1 MTELELIIDLHLQT
15 DRQGPGSKEDTL
27 RALEFVG
34 LSNDLPWAIADIG
47 CGSGGQTITLAEQG
61 LAHITAVDLF
71 EPLLQELNE
80 RSRVAGLSK
89 QITTQQCSMESLPF
103 GQESLDLIWSEG
115 AIYNMGFLEG
125 IKAWRKYLK
134 EGGYLAVSE
143 ITWTSAIRPQEVE
156 DYWMGEYAEISQAS
170 HKIAQLEQNGYL
182 LEGYFCLS
190 ANSWLDNYYTPL
202 ANGFTAF
209 LERHEYS
216 ERAQKV
222 VHDTETEIAFYMK
235 YKDYYSYGFYIARKA
250 S

>member
-143 ITWTSAIRPQEVE
+143 ITWTSATRP
-156 DYWMGEYAEISQAS
+156 
-170 HKIAQLEQNGYL
+170 
-182 LEGYFCLS
+182 
-190 ANSWLDNYYTPL
+190 
-202 ANGFTAF
+202 
-209 LERHEYS
+209 
-216 ERAQKV
+216 QKV
-222 VHDTETEIAFYMK
+222 VRNTEAEIAFYMK